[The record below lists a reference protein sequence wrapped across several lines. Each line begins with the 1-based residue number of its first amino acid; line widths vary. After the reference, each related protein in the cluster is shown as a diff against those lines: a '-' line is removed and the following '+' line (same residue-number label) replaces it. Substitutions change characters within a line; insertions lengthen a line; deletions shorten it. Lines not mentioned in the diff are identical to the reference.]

1 MKQYQMIKASKDI
14 NTDVKKGTRGVIL
27 EVLDDQTFIVEFVNE
42 NNDTLDNGMTTVTK
56 SEIEYLMF

>member
-1 MKQYQMIKASKDI
+1 MIKASKDI